1 MMYDERNVM
10 KRKLRNHCKHIGILL
25 GIMALTASCG
35 NLVFMDDDGFL
46 ALREAKSSTKAI
58 SIEGKVTDAAGT
70 PLEGISVIV
79 IGRYLKDTEIYYGRN
94 YQEID
99 TLSTDSNGLYRMA
112 ERTVTPAFTDLQ
124 LNASDSSGRYADAS
138 IIVQNIRVGAIA
150 PTITLMRK

>member
-58 SIEGKVTDAAGT
+58 SIEGKVTAPEGT

-79 IGRYLKDTEIYYGRN
+79 IGRYMNDSQIIYGGN
-94 YQEID
+94 YRELD
-99 TLSTDSNGLYRMA
+99 TLSTDANGLYRMT

-138 IIVQNIRVGAIA
+138 IIVQNIQIGAIA